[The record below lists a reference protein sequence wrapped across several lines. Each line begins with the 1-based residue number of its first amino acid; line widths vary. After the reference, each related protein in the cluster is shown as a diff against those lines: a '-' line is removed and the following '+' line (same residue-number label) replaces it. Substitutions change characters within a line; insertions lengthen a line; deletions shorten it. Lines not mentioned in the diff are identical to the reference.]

1 MGVALA
7 MLMTTQ
13 RMALILLYVALFALG
28 VALISP
34 SIPAFVSRRAG
45 NRPGAVLGQLNAA
58 NSLGLASGPPLAGFL
73 LAWQIHAPYLLTALL
88 LLGTSVYITLA
99 MLHRSN

>member
-1 MGVALA
+1 

-34 SIPAFVSRRAG
+34 SLSSFVSKRAG

-73 LAWQIHAPYLLTALL
+73 LAWQIHAPYLLTASLL
-88 LLGTSVYITLA
+88 IAAALYMTIT
-99 MLHRSN
+99 RSFGPD